1 MAVPYT
7 SSPMENFYFTLL
19 AFVFVLMNG
28 FFVAAEFAIVK
39 LRHTKA
45 EELAETRGLRGRVL
59 HNVHRHLDE
68 YLSACQLGITLASL
82 GLGWVGEPAFARLIA
97 PVLSVFRI
105 TSPDVVEGVALAV
118 AFAAISYLHIVA
130 GELAPKSIAIRR
142 PEPVSL
148 LTAIPLF
155 SFYWLMYPFIYLL
168 NGSAN
173 LLLKIAGVELLKE
186 PEQAHSVEELKKV
199 LRASHR
205 HGELAADSADLVTRA
220 FDLNE
225 LEAGDLMRP
234 DDEMV
239 MLNVRDSL
247 PAVLATIRKH
257 RYSRYPVYDGDPD
270 NLIGILHVKDLIS
283 QFERPGGEPDIR
295 ALVKPALIIH
305 DGVSAMDILKSFQQ
319 GFIHFAIVGDEYGTV
334 SGFVTLD
341 HILEALVGSFR
352 DEFSHRKL
360 DWIPLE
366 DGSFVGHGSLSIY
379 SLERLLNLEIS
390 TFPDVNSVGGLVMDK
405 LERIPDVGDKVGFDE
420 FEVEVREMRGPKIVK
435 VAVRPIMPED
445 YDEQSG

>member
-1 MAVPYT
+1 MD
-7 SSPMENFYFTLL
+7 NFYLTLL

-39 LRHTKA
+39 LRHTQA

-59 HNVHRHLDE
+59 YNVHRHLDE

-82 GLGWVGEPAFARLIA
+82 GLGWIGEPAFAGLIE
-97 PVLSVFRI
+97 PVLSGLGI
-105 TSPDVVEGVALAV
+105 TSPEVVHGVAFTF
-118 AFAAISYLHIVA
+118 AFATISYLHIVV
-130 GELAPKSIAIRR
+130 GELAPKSVAIRK

-173 LLLKIAGVELLKE
+173 LLLKTAGMELLRDH
-186 PEQAHSVEELKKV
+186 EQAHSVKELKKV
-199 LRASHR
+199 LRASHL
-205 HGELAADSADLVTRA
+205 HGELGGESADLLTRA
-220 FDLNE
+220 FELDDLT
-225 LEAGDLMRP
+225 AGDLMRP

-239 MLNVRDSL
+239 MLNMQESL
-247 PAVLATIRKH
+247 PVMLATIRKH
-257 RYSRYPVYDGDPD
+257 RYSRYPVYDGDRD

-283 QFERPGGEPDIR
+283 VLELPDAIPDIR

-305 DGVSAMDILKSFQQ
+305 DGVSAMDILKSFQR

-341 HILEALVGSFR
+341 HVLEALVGSFR

-360 DWIPLE
+360 DWVPQA

-379 SLERLLNLEIS
+379 SLERLLNIEIS
-390 TFPDVNSVGGLVMDK
+390 TFPEVNSVGGLVMDE
-405 LERIPDVGDKVGFDE
+405 LERIPDIGDKVRFDE
-420 FEVEVREMRGPKIVK
+420 FEVEVREMRGPKIIK
-435 VAVRPIMPED
+435 VAVRPIVSQD
-445 YDEQSG
+445 YDDQSG

>member
-1 MAVPYT
+1 
-7 SSPMENFYFTLL
+7 MENLYLTLF

-45 EELAETRGLRGRVL
+45 EELGETQGLRGRVL
-59 HNVHRHLDE
+59 YNVHSHLDE

-82 GLGWVGEPAFARLIA
+82 GLGWIGEPAFAALIE
-97 PVLSVFRI
+97 PVLFRLGV
-105 TSPDVVEGVALAV
+105 TSLDVIHGVAFAV
-118 AFAAISYLHIVA
+118 AFATISYLHIVV
-130 GELAPKSIAIRR
+130 GELAPKSIAIRK

-173 LLLKIAGVELLKE
+173 LLLKIAGMDLLNDH
-186 PEQAHSVEELKKV
+186 EQVHSVEELKKV
-199 LRASHR
+199 LRASHL
-205 HGELAADSADLVTRA
+205 HGELAGESADLLTGA
-220 FDLNE
+220 FELNE
-225 LEAGDLMRP
+225 LTAGDLMRP

-239 MLNVRDSL
+239 MLNAQESL
-247 PAVLATIRKH
+247 AAILATIRKH
-257 RYSRYPVYDGDPD
+257 RYSRYPVYDGDQD

-283 QFERPGGEPDIR
+283 VLEASETAPDIR

-360 DWIPLE
+360 DWLPQA

-379 SLERLLNLEIS
+379 SLERLLNIEIS
-390 TFPDVNSVGGLVMDK
+390 TFPEVNSVGGLVMDK
-405 LERIPDVGDKVGFDE
+405 LERIPDVGDKVRFDE
-420 FEVEVREMRGPKIVK
+420 FEVEVREMKGPKIVK
-435 VAVRPIMPED
+435 VAVRPLVSQD
-445 YDEQSG
+445 YDDRSG

>member
-1 MAVPYT
+1 
-7 SSPMENFYFTLL
+7 MENFYLTLL

-45 EELAETRGLRGRVL
+45 EELGETQGMRGRVL
-59 HNVHRHLDE
+59 YSVHTHLDE

-82 GLGWVGEPAFARLIA
+82 GLGWIGEPAFAGLIEPA
-97 PVLSVFRI
+97 LSSLGV
-105 TSPDVVEGVALAV
+105 TDPDIIHGIAFAV
-118 AFAAISYLHIVA
+118 AFATISYLHIVV
-130 GELAPKSIAIRR
+130 GELAPKSIAIRK

-173 LLLKIAGVELLKE
+173 ILLKVAGMELLKDH
-186 PEQAHSVEELKKV
+186 EQAHSVEELKKV
-199 LRASHR
+199 LRASHL
-205 HGELAADSADLVTRA
+205 HGELAGESADLLTGA
-220 FDLNE
+220 FELNE
-225 LEAGDLMRP
+225 LTAGDLMRP

-239 MLNVRDSL
+239 MLNAQDDL
-247 PAVLATIRKH
+247 AVMLAIIRKH

-283 QFERPGGEPDIR
+283 VMDASQAAPDIR

-360 DWIPLE
+360 DWHPQT

-379 SLERLLNLEIS
+379 SLERLLNIEVS
-390 TFPDVNSVGGLVMDK
+390 TFPEVNSVGGLVMDK
-405 LERIPDVGDKVGFDE
+405 LERIPDVGEKVRFDE
-420 FEVEVREMRGPKIVK
+420 FEVEVREM
-435 VAVRPIMPED
+435 
-445 YDEQSG
+445 

>member
-1 MAVPYT
+1 
-7 SSPMENFYFTLL
+7 MENLYLTLL
-19 AFVFVLMNG
+19 AFALVLMNG

-45 EELAETRGLRGRVL
+45 EELAETRGMQGRVL
-59 HNVHRHLDE
+59 YNVHRHLDE

-82 GLGWVGEPAFARLIA
+82 GLGWIGEPAFAGLIE
-97 PVLSVFRI
+97 PVLFGIGI
-105 TSPDVVEGVALAV
+105 TAPEIVHGIAFAV
-118 AFAAISYLHIVA
+118 AFATISYLHIVI
-130 GELAPKSIAIRR
+130 GELAPKSVAIRK

-173 LLLKIAGVELLKE
+173 LLLKLAGMQLLKNH
-186 PEQAHSVEELKKV
+186 EQAHSVGELKKV
-199 LRASHR
+199 LRASHL
-205 HGELAADSADLVTRA
+205 HGELAGESADLLARA
-220 FDLNE
+220 FELNE
-225 LEAGDLMRP
+225 LTAGDLMRP

-239 MLNVRDSL
+239 MLNIQESL
-247 PAVLATIRKH
+247 PVILSTIRKH
-257 RYSRYPVYDGDPD
+257 RYSRYPVYDGDRD
-270 NLIGILHVKDLIS
+270 NLIGILHVKDLIAVLE
-283 QFERPGGEPDIR
+283 QPDAVPDIR

-305 DGVSAMDILKSFQQ
+305 DGVTAMEVLKSFQQ

-341 HILEALVGSFR
+341 HVLEALVGSFR

-360 DWIPLE
+360 DWIPQA

-379 SLERLLNLEIS
+379 SLEQLLNIEVS
-390 TFPDVNSVGGLVMDK
+390 TFPEVNSVGGLVMDK
-405 LERIPDVGDKVGFDE
+405 LERIPDVGDKVAFDE
-420 FEVEVREMRGPKIVK
+420 FEVEVREMKGPKIVK
-435 VAVRPIMPED
+435 VAIRPVVTQD
-445 YDEQSG
+445 YDDQSG